1 MTPRL
6 SVHFSIF
13 GLVFFV
19 LKSLLGMAGHWS
31 HEKVAI
37 LALKPWSQ
45 ERILIHRTWAIAT
58 FQVALPH
65 KTIWDKL
72 AMILI
77 STKGPKAACA
87 GSHTEIQ
94 KCS

>member
-6 SVHFSIF
+6 SGHFSTF

-19 LKSLLGMAGHWS
+19 FKSLLRIARQRS
-31 HEKVAI
+31 HEKVTI

-65 KTIWDKL
+65 KTIRDKL

-77 STKGPKAACA
+77 SMKGPIAACP
-87 GSHTEIQ
+87 SPHKEVKQ
-94 KCS
+94 CS